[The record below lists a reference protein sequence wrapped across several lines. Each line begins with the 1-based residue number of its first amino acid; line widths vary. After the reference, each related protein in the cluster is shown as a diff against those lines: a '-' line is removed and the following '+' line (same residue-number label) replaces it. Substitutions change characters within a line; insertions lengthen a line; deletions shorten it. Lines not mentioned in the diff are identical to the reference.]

1 MGLTSPAQQEA
12 LKMCGLSIH
21 IHSQHLFG
29 AAARCT
35 GSFPASHCYFTHS
48 VALTSTR
55 SGCSPNSSGL
65 SIALFSININR
76 TWYSICFFV
85 NPSFETNL
93 LNWKKKSL
101 SMIYQIGIRKH
112 MATSES
118 LSQKKKNRFDC
129 YQSFT
134 KMCHPA
140 DHPSADACNCSH
152 LQYFFPY
159 AESAVGA
166 RSCGAC
172 IPRASAHL

>member
-12 LKMCGLSIH
+12 LKVCGLSIH

-55 SGCSPNSSGL
+55 SGCPPKQLRAFHCIVFNKYQQNVVFN
-65 SIALFSININR
+65 LFI
-76 TWYSICFFV
+76 FV

-93 LNWKKKSL
+93 LNWKKNRCPWYIKL
-101 SMIYQIGIRKH
+101 VLGNIWPPLKVWVR
-112 MATSES
+112 
-118 LSQKKKNRFDC
+118 KKNRFDC

-140 DHPSADACNCSH
+140 DRPSADACNCSH
-152 LQYFFPY
+152 LQYFFPH

-172 IPRASAHL
+172 IPPASAHL